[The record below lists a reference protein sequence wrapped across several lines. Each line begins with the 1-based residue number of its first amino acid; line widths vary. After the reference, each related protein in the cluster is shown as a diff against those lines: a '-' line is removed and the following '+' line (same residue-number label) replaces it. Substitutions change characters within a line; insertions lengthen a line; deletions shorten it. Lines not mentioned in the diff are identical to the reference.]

1 MRRLRHCPR
10 CTALLSEAALCDDQR
25 GEEFNKL
32 SWVEDITDDK
42 DDRSRLF
49 RDIRVEGD
57 VNRNEPGTY
66 ELAYYAADSDGKPLE
81 P

>member
-1 MRRLRHCPR
+1 M
-10 CTALLSEAALCDDQR
+10 TISV

-66 ELAYYAADSDGKPLE
+66 ELAYYAADSDGNRSNREILTVTVN
-81 P
+81 